1 MPFETRNFE
10 TLTLHGGSYRSDPAI
25 DAVAVPIYQT
35 TSYQFQDTGHA
46 LQLFALEVIGQVYT
60 RIKNPTQERL
70 AVLNGGVDALALS
83 AGQAASD
90 DILADLAQAP
100 AKTDAREGV
109 RKAA

>member
-1 MPFETRNFE
+1 
-10 TLTLHGGSYRSDPAI
+10 
-25 DAVAVPIYQT
+25 
-35 TSYQFQDTGHA
+35 
-46 LQLFALEVIGQVYT
+46 VIGQVYT